1 MKKILLSILLLNMTV
16 WSNNNARYAG
26 SFTRL
31 GLGARSISMGNSG
44 VAMPGSGYSFYYN
57 PALAGN
63 HEDKIFSN
71 TYNFMSLDRH
81 IYFVGFSMKVPPGA
95 GFSVGWLN
103 SGTANFTSYS
113 SIGQSDGKID
123 HSANAFYASF
133 SRQFSE
139 RFSIGVTIKVLMEN
153 ISDGSSDFDYSSIGV
168 GGDFGVFYRFDESL
182 SFGVV
187 YKDIGSKLKANTEDI
202 FERGGTTID
211 HFPRLL
217 RFGTFYNTPY
227 EWLNVA
233 YDFEISSKEEHTH
246 HLGIE
251 AKHGRNL
258 AFRTGLMNFREEIE
272 RANQFFAGLGF
283 DFMLYKYVSHLDYA
297 FISSKIDEGESHLFS
312 WEIHF

>member
-1 MKKILLSILLLNMTV
+1 MKKIFLFLLILSVSLGA
-16 WSNNNARYAG
+16 NNNARFAG

-31 GLGARSISMGNSG
+31 GLGARSISMGNTG
-44 VAMPGSGYSFYYN
+44 VAMPGNGYSFYYN

-63 HEDKIFSN
+63 HENKIFSN

-103 SGTANFTSYS
+103 SGTADFTSYNS
-113 SIGQSDGKID
+113 SGQNDGKIE
-123 HSANAFYASF
+123 HSAHAFYASF
-133 SRQFSE
+133 SRQFSN
-139 RFSIGVTIKVLMEN
+139 RFSIGVTIKILLEY
-153 ISDGSSDFDYSSIGV
+153 IGDGSADFDYSSKGV
-168 GGDFGVFYRFDESL
+168 GGDVGLFYKLDESL

-187 YKDIGSKLKANTEDI
+187 YKDIGSKLKANTEGL

-211 HFPRLL
+211 PFPRLL
-217 RFGTFYNTPY
+217 RFGTFYSTPY
-227 EWLNVA
+227 EWLNIA

-258 AFRTGLMNFREEIE
+258 AFRTGLMNFREEVE
-272 RANQFFAGLGF
+272 RANQFFAGVGF
-283 DFMLYKYVSHLDYA
+283 DFTLYKYVSHLDYA
-297 FISSKIDEGESHLFS
+297 FISSKFDEGESHLFS
-312 WEIHF
+312 WQIHF